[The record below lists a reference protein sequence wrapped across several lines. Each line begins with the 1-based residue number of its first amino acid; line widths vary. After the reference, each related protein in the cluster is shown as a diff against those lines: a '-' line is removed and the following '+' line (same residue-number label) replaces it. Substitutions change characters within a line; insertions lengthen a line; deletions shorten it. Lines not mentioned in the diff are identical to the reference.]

1 MSTFP
6 RTTVG
11 GVSLPRL
18 ICGSNWV
25 LGFSHTSQAK
35 DRLIKELFD
44 TPAKVAKVVEVFA
57 RHGCDAFMSMQSA
70 FTRQVLDE
78 VEQRTGVKMTWITT
92 PSCANPDDLDSWK
105 KAVEECKALG
115 ATFCFPHQCITDPRI
130 DRAHNCFT
138 PQLHAYLKVVREMG
152 LIPGLSTHMPEAVTS
167 ADACGADV
175 ETYIQIYNAAGF
187 LCQVETDWV
196 QRIIR
201 DAKKPVMT
209 IKPLAAGRLL
219 PPTGLA
225 FVWNTIRPCD
235 MVTIGTMSPYE
246 AEEVIEISLS
256 HLERRDAEVEL
267 QYTRSKKNLKTE
279 KK

>member
-1 MSTFP
+1 MDLFP

-11 GVSLPRL
+11 GVSVPRL

-35 DRLIKELFD
+35 DRLIKDLFD
-44 TPAKVAKVVEVFA
+44 TPAKVAKVIEVFA
-57 RHGCDAFMSMQSA
+57 RHGCNAFMSMQSA
-70 FTRQVLDE
+70 FTRQALDE
-78 VEQRTGVKMTWITT
+78 VEQRTGVKMIWIAT
-92 PSCANPDDLDSWK
+92 PSCTEPDSLDSWK
-105 KAVEECKALG
+105 RSVEECKALG

-130 DRAHNCFT
+130 DRAHNGFM

-152 LIPGLSTHMPEAVTS
+152 LIPGLSSHMPEAVTC

-175 ETYIQIYNAAGF
+175 ESYIQIYNAAGF
-187 LCQVETDWV
+187 LCQVETDWI

-209 IKPLAAGRLL
+209 IKPLAAGRLM

-225 FVWNTIRPCD
+225 FVWNTIRDCD
-235 MVTIGTMSPYE
+235 MVTIGTMSTYE
-246 AEEVIEISLS
+246 AEEVIELS
-256 HLERRDAEVEL
+256 RANLERRNAEVSL
-267 QYTRSKKNLKTE
+267 QYTRSKKSLGATKG
-279 KK
+279 